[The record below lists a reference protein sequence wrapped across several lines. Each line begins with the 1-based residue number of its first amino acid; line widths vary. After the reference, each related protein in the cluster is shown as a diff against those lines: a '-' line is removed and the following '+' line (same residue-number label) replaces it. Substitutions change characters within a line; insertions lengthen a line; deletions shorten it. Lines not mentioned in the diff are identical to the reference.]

1 MRRVYEKAPADDFVL
16 LENVDWTKCY
26 GFRMKSGQLQLT
38 WKPTDLVESLQYDG
52 VMETYDRFDDADI
65 SRMLRN
71 CVAEGEVFEFD
82 TVQEGLRWFAD
93 ATEKAG
99 KCD

>member
-16 LENVDWTKCY
+16 LENVNWTKCY
-26 GFRMKSGQLQLT
+26 GFRSKSGHLQLT
-38 WKPTDLVESLQYDG
+38 WKQSSLFESLQYDG
-52 VMETYDRFDDADI
+52 VVETFDRFDDVDI
-65 SRMLRN
+65 GRRFQICM
-71 CVAEGEVFEFD
+71 AEGEVFEFD

-99 KCD
+99 KCG